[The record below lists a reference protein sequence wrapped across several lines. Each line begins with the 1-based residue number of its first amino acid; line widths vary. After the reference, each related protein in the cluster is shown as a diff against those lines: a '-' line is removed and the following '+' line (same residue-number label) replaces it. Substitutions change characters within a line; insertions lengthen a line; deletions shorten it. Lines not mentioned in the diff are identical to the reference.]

1 MRASLLCVSLVI
13 AQVTSLEPRR
23 WCTRCHVHSTA
34 AMVPVLGQTTH
45 HWVDRHDRAAVCIRS
60 QPQRLVGA
68 APRLKL
74 HMKLGAQVQVQTAL
88 RQTQQSIFAAAV
100 ARARACYASSLR
112 ALNSFWWPR
121 RSAIADK
128 LFSKSTMDAWS
139 MGISGDATIIPGIF
153 WGITFI
159 VVAALKLHLQKQ
171 ICNWHL
177 IWLIMSS
184 SIALWLNAYHRLF
197 WSVIRQRIIQ
207 EELRKFEERG
217 GWEEGFNQ
225 CLFCVGR
232 FFFTPNLGWA
242 LEALNQY

>member
-34 AMVPVLGQTTH
+34 ATVPVLGQTTH
-45 HWVDRHDRAAVCIRS
+45 HWVDRHDWAAVCIRS

-112 ALNSFWWPR
+112 ALSFFWWPR
-121 RSAIADK
+121 LSAIADK
-128 LFSKSTMDAWS
+128 FVVFQEHNGCVEYGHIRRCNNHSRHFLGEHFH
-139 MGISGDATIIPGIF
+139 SGCCSEARPPKANLQLASHMVDH
-153 WGITFI
+153 
-159 VVAALKLHLQKQ
+159 VVIDRSVAKCVPSFVLVRDQTAHYTGRASQ
-171 ICNWHL
+171 I
-177 IWLIMSS
+177 
-184 SIALWLNAYHRLF
+184 
-197 WSVIRQRIIQ
+197 
-207 EELRKFEERG
+207 
-217 GWEEGFNQ
+217 
-225 CLFCVGR
+225 
-232 FFFTPNLGWA
+232 
-242 LEALNQY
+242 

>member
-23 WCTRCHVHSTA
+23 WFTRCHVHSTA
-34 AMVPVLGQTTH
+34 ATVPVLGQTTH
-45 HWVDRHDRAAVCIRS
+45 RWVDRHDRAAVCIRS

-68 APRLKL
+68 APRLQL

-100 ARARACYASSLR
+100 ARARAFYASSLR

-121 RSAIADK
+121 LSAIADQ
-128 LFSKSTMDAWS
+128 LYSKSTMDAWS
-139 MGISGDATIIPGIF
+139 VGISGDAAIIPGIF
-153 WGITFI
+153 WGCTFI
-159 VVAALKLHLQKQ
+159 VVAAVKLRLKPSW
-171 ICNWHL
+171 NWHCL
-177 IWLIMSS
+177 WLIMPS
-184 SIALWLNAYHRLF
+184 SIALWLYAYHCLF
-197 WSVIRQRIIQ
+197 WSEIRQRIIQ

-225 CLFCVGR
+225 CLFRIGR
-232 FFFTPNLGWA
+232 FLFTPNLGWA
-242 LEALNQY
+242 LEALNQC